1 MILNEKPDDLM
12 DALSALPSLTP
23 AAVRDA
29 RVRAR
34 CHAALT
40 RREPPSPSW
49 PRVFRPASS
58 LVDAMLG
65 AAVGVYAVVIAAE
78 ALKAVGLL

>member
-23 AAVRDA
+23 AAARDA

-40 RREPPSPSW
+40 RREPPSS
-49 PRVFRPASS
+49 RVRPFVHA
-58 LVDAMLG
+58 L
-65 AAVGVYAVVIAAE
+65 AAAAIGVYGIVVVAK
-78 ALKAVGLL
+78 ALRLAGLF